1 MLKHLTWRKA
11 TAGVLLAGAAFLL
24 PACNA
29 PAEDYDDDDDDDRR
43 TSQVWNQ
50 DDEDD
55 FDD

>member
-1 MLKHLTWRKA
+1 MLKHLTWRKV
-11 TAGVLLAGAAFLL
+11 TAGALLAGAAFLL
-24 PACNA
+24 PACNM
-29 PAEDYDDDDDDDRR
+29 PAEDYDDDDDDRR